1 MLETLNR
8 RLSGP
13 SFVLSTV
20 ATHFPLSG
28 GVWRFRVGLLGC
40 WLVVLGGQAGVA
52 FDDHVLIGWRAD
64 VAARPGCWLLEV
76 SVMVVGSMLGGPAG
90 LVGARRLEL
99 AGINLFMG
107 WRGWQGLF
115 PWTRIRLL
123 LLPRN
128 CVCACIAV
136 FALRTLGYW

>member
-76 SVMVVGSMLGGPAG
+76 SVMVVGSMLGG
-90 LVGARRLEL
+90 R
-99 AGINLFMG
+99 
-107 WRGWQGLF
+107 RGWWVRGGWSLRASTFSWVGGGGKAFFLGQEF
-115 PWTRIRLL
+115 
-123 LLPRN
+123 
-128 CVCACIAV
+128 VCFCCRETV
-136 FALRTLGYW
+136 FALALPSLR